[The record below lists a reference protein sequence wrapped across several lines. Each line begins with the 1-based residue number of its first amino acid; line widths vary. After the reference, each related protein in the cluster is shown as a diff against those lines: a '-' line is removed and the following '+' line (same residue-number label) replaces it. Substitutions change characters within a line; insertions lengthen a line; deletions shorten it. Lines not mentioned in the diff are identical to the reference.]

1 LNGKTKAV
9 VDAAN
14 TDVDATGEEGE
25 NDEAYEEGVCD
36 AL

>member
-1 LNGKTKAV
+1 M

-25 NDEAYEEGVCD
+25 NDEEYEEGACD